1 MGQGPGTDNTSII
14 SAAVFKLEVPGL
26 SDAINFAEL
35 VGISSEVENSEYMA
49 SGATGAIFSRHFGR
63 TKPPTV
69 TLKRGLD
76 LNGDLWIW
84 HQQVRMLSQTAYK
97 DATLKLYG
105 PGDDIGG
112 AGRLTY
118 VLINSWPAKVEVSGA
133 KAGATD
139 IVYQTV
145 TLMCDEI
152 IDPNAKI

>member
-1 MGQGPGTDNTSII
+1 MPQMAGEENNTIL
-14 SAAVFKLEVPGL
+14 SAAIFKLEVPGMNP
-26 SDAINFAEL
+26 INFAEL
-35 VGISSEVENSEYMA
+35 VGITSEVENSEYMA
-49 SGATGAIFSRHFGR
+49 SGPTGAIFTRHFGR

-76 LNGDLWIW
+76 LNGDLWLW
-84 HQQVRMLSQTAYK
+84 HQQVRSLMATAYK
-97 DATLKLYG
+97 TATLKLYG
-105 PGDDIGG
+105 PGDDASG

-118 VLINSWPAKVEVSGA
+118 VLQNAWPSKIEVGGV

-152 IDPNAKI
+152 LDPNAAL

>member
-1 MGQGPGTDNTSII
+1 MGQAAGADNTTII

-26 SDAINFAEL
+26 NPINFAEL

-49 SGATGAIFSRHFGR
+49 SGTTGPVFSRHFGR

-69 TLKRGLD
+69 VLKRGLD
-76 LNGDLWIW
+76 LNGDLWLW
-84 HQQVRMLSQTAYK
+84 HQQVRNLSPQAYK
-97 DATLKLYG
+97 LATLKLYG
-105 PGDDIGG
+105 PGDDISG

-118 VLINSWPAKVEVSGA
+118 VMTNAWPSKIEVGGV
-133 KAGATD
+133 KAGATE